1 MLFIVSEEEDKK
13 ESKKSDNLDEELENQ
28 WALQDQI
35 HHKCKMRDDPK
46 LKQKEWDEKHE

>member
-1 MLFIVSEEEDKK
+1 MLSIVSEEKNKK
-13 ESKKSDNLDEELENQ
+13 ESEKTEDLDEELENQ